1 MVKQLLSMVGLSKR
15 GGFFGKRKAR
25 LPFMP
30 FLPVGGVL
38 PVAAYLAWT
47 NRDKIRGLYNRWSHH
62 DAPAAA
68 AA

>member
-1 MVKQLLSMVGLSKR
+1 
-15 GGFFGKRKAR
+15 
-25 LPFMP
+25 MP

-47 NRDKIRGLYNRWSHH
+47 NRDKIRGLYGRLAHH